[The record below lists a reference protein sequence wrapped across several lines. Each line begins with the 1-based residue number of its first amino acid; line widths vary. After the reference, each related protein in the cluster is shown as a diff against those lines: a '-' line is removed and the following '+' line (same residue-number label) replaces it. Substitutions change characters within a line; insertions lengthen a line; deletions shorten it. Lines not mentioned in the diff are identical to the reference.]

1 MDSRKEKI
9 NLDELHENDSDTE
22 NNSDSTISNE
32 KVFSVYLDRIEELE
46 DGTAD
51 AVLLLDDGEDE
62 YSAQFVIPAS
72 CLPDDV
78 SDGDYLT
85 IKISYDE
92 AKTKAAFE
100 TARQILNDL

>member
-1 MDSRKEKI
+1 MDSRKEESKI
-9 NLDELHENDSDTE
+9 NLNVEKISEE
-22 NNSDSTISNE
+22 NNSNE
-32 KVFSVYLDRIEELE
+32 KIFSVYLDRIEELE

-62 YSAQFVIPAS
+62 YSAQIVIPAI
-72 CLPDDV
+72 CLPENV

-92 AKTKAAFE
+92 LKTKAAFE
-100 TARQILNDL
+100 TARQLLDD